1 VSKPPSVTTI
11 TVGGT
16 VRTVTAPTEPT
27 ASNDSSVVENEGS
40 SLQPGAIAG
49 IVIGVVGG
57 LAIIAAAVWFCFF
70 RRRKEDEGPNNGLG
84 SPIRGGGSPG
94 RMATPNSGEVS
105 ENRYAGTTGGSVA
118 GTWDSQNKRR
128 SHLMPVDPRLDP
140 FATGIYPDQNRSRE
154 SFNSLQDNQD
164 YSRRVHQPPRVLRAM
179 NPDPDD

>member
-1 VSKPPSVTTI
+1 MSKPPSVTTI

-27 ASNDSSVVENEGS
+27 ASNDSSVVE
-40 SLQPGAIAG
+40 
-49 IVIGVVGG
+49 
-57 LAIIAAAVWFCFF
+57 
-70 RRRKEDEGPNNGLG
+70 
-84 SPIRGGGSPG
+84 